1 MIRLLLSNLL
11 YMYLLQI
18 IRLLFPLVLIPVLT
32 RVLSPESFG
41 IYIYTISC
49 AMWLSIIVDY
59 GFNIS
64 ATRKLS
70 ALTDKSEMK
79 NIVAR
84 TQSAKI
90 LLGAFS
96 IIFLVIG
103 YFFLKSFAAKPIWL
117 LLSWALG
124 VMLGLTPVYY
134 FQAINDLKFPSV
146 VEVSSGILLLVTVLT
161 FVKSDAEFTLLAC
174 LMFFSRVIAW
184 KIIERRVLTQLQLKY
199 REILNFSMVKSTLKE
214 GWDIFLLQGAVSFYT
229 SFNVVLVG
237 FLCGPVAVGGYAAA
251 ERIIRTGL
259 TFIAQASA
267 VLFPKV
273 VALRVQDRAALQK
286 LRKISLVGFGCIGL
300 LGMFSAWAASS
311 LIMSLLFSNKFPEAR
326 HIFNVMALV
335 FPAIAIGNVLSF
347 QYLMAENKEK
357 ILNGVIVVAAM
368 VSLAIGYPVVSY
380 FGAVGMAYLW
390 ISVEWCILIALI
402 SIVSSKSYKNL
413 S

>member
-1 MIRLLLSNLL
+1 MIKLLLSNLL

-18 IRLLFPLVLIPVLT
+18 IRLLFPLVLMPVLT
-32 RVLSPESFG
+32 KILSPGNFG

-49 AMWLSIIVDY
+49 AMWLSVIVDY

-70 ALTDKSEMK
+70 ALTDSAKMK
-79 NIVAR
+79 DVVAR
-84 TQSAKI
+84 TQGAKI
-90 LLGAFS
+90 FIGLFS
-96 IIFLVIG
+96 TIFLVFG
-103 YFFLKSFAAKPIWL
+103 YFFLKSFEAKPIWL
-117 LLSWALG
+117 LLSWTLG

-134 FQAINDLKFPSV
+134 FQAINELRFASV
-146 VEVSSGILLLVTVLT
+146 VEVLSGIVLLITVLV
-161 FVKSDAEFTLLAC
+161 FVKSDADFALLAF
-174 LMFFSRVIAW
+174 LMFFTRILAW
-184 KIIERRVLTQLQLKY
+184 QIIERKVLSKLQLTY
-199 REILNFSMVKSTLKE
+199 REIFDFSTIGSTLKE

-273 VALRVQDRAALQK
+273 VALRMQDIEAMLK
-286 LRKISLVGFGCIGL
+286 LRKISIIAFAGVGLV
-300 LGMFSAWAASS
+300 GMFSAWAASS
-311 LIMSLLFSNKFPEAR
+311 FIIPLLFSNKFPEAE

-357 ILNGVIVVAAM
+357 TLNGVILVAAL

-380 FGAVGMAYLW
+380 FGAIGMAYLW
-390 ISVEWCILIALI
+390 ISVEWCILIALAL
-402 SIVSSKSYKNL
+402 IVSSKSYKKF
-413 S
+413 

>member
-1 MIRLLLSNLL
+1 MIKLLLSNLL

-18 IRLLFPLVLIPVLT
+18 IRLLFPLVLMPVLT
-32 RVLSPESFG
+32 KIFSPENFG

-49 AMWLSIIVDY
+49 AMWLSVIVDY

-70 ALTDKSEMK
+70 ALTDSAKMK
-79 NIVAR
+79 DVVAR

-90 LLGAFS
+90 FISIFS
-96 IIFLVIG
+96 TIFLVFG
-103 YFFLKSFAAKPIWL
+103 YFFLKSFETKPVWL

-134 FQAINDLKFPSV
+134 FQAINDLKFASI
-146 VEVSSGILLLVTVLT
+146 VEVLSGITLLTTVLI
-161 FVKSDAEFTLLAC
+161 FVKSDADFSLLAS
-174 LMFFSRVIAW
+174 LMLFTRILAW
-184 KIIERRVLTQLQLKY
+184 QIIERKVLSKLQLTY
-199 REILNFSMVKSTLKE
+199 REIFNFSTVRSTLKE

-273 VALRVQDRAALQK
+273 VALRVQDMETMLK
-286 LRKISLVGFGCIGL
+286 LRKISIIAFAGIGL
-300 LGMFSAWAASS
+300 VGMFSAWAASS
-311 LIMSLLFSNKFPEAR
+311 FIIPLLFSNKFPEAE
-326 HIFNVMALV
+326 HVFNIMALV
-335 FPAIAIGNVLSF
+335 FPAIAVGNVLSF

-357 ILNGVIVVAAM
+357 TLNGIILFAAIA
-368 VSLAIGYPVVSY
+368 SLGIGYPVVNY
-380 FGAVGMAYLW
+380 FGAIGMAYLW
-390 ISVEWCILIALI
+390 ISVEWCIMIALVL
-402 SIVSSKSYKNL
+402 IVSSKSYKKF
-413 S
+413 